1 MQDQIVEMTLK
12 DLRPSKIKWLLT
24 DKFMNSYWPYLPFL
38 LNFVHS
44 MWIYNGYCI
53 AASIWLC
60 FPHIYNI
67 YNIYNIQYIC
77 NIVYIIYI
85 IYINITYIYIYI
97 YIFYI
102 YIHRHVFRPSQNSS
116 VWLGLTSRERL
127 IWCHQGAQQST
138 RCWALPKCLQCGER
152 TKNILLSSVSSRVP
166 NEWIQSV
173 YTHIHVFCPSQD
185 SSLWLRLTSCL

>member
-1 MQDQIVEMTLK
+1 MKDNLHKTSFMLNNFRKFSVIVVSAITSYNKMQDQIVEMTLK

-67 YNIYNIQYIC
+67 YNIQYIY

-97 YIFYI
+97 YIYILYI
-102 YIHRHVFRPSQNSS
+102 YPQ
-116 VWLGLTSRERL
+116 
-127 IWCHQGAQQST
+127 T
-138 RCWALPKCLQCGER
+138 R
-152 TKNILLSSVSSRVP
+152 VSSFSELISVARV
-166 NEWIQSV
+166 NE
-173 YTHIHVFCPSQD
+173 
-185 SSLWLRLTSCL
+185 